1 MGQKL
6 KIGIIGIGTIAD
18 VHAQAI
24 NASDNMELLSAYSRN
39 KENVLRFS
47 KKYNIQGFTDWNKF
61 INDQELDVV
70 SICTPNG
77 THLDYG
83 EKAAEAK
90 KHVIVEK
97 PIEVTLERAQKLIN
111 ACKKNDVQLAIIY
124 QSRFMDNMQELK
136 DLLDNNGLGKLFMG
150 DAYIKWYRS
159 QAYYDSG
166 AWRGTIELDGG
177 GVLINQAIHTVDLLQ
192 WLMGDVDTIYG
203 QTGTFT
209 HNLECEDN
217 AVATL
222 RYKNG
227 AIGVIQAS
235 TSVQPSQSRKIEIH
249 GEKGSVLIDGDKV
262 TISLAGELS
271 KKENSTTKE
280 LSGAGSSSPMDGF
293 SFDAHQRQF
302 DAIAN
307 AIRNNEI
314 PPVSGEES
322 LRSLAI
328 VLGIYESARTNTKIH
343 LLNPKNNL

>member
-1 MGQKL
+1 MTIKL

-24 NASDNMELLSAYSRN
+24 KTSVNMELLSAYSRN
-39 KENVLRFS
+39 QEKAIHFS
-47 KKYNIQGFTDWNKF
+47 KKYNIQCFTDWNKF
-61 INDQELDVV
+61 INDPELDAV

-77 THLDYG
+77 IHLDYG
-83 EKAAEAK
+83 EKAAVAK

-97 PIEVTLERAQKLIN
+97 PIEVTLERAHKLIN
-111 ACKKNDVQLAIIY
+111 VCKKNDVKLAIIY

-136 DLLDNNGLGKLFMG
+136 ELIDNNGLGKLFMG
-150 DAYIKWYRS
+150 DAYIKWYRT

-166 AWRGTIELDGG
+166 AWRGTLELDGG

-217 AVATL
+217 AVSTI

-249 GEKGSVLIDGDKV
+249 GEKGSVLINGDEVK
-262 TISLAGELS
+262 ISLAKES
-271 KKENSTTKE
+271 SAKEDSIKKEA
-280 LSGAGSSSPMDGF
+280 SGVGSSSPLDGF
-293 SFDAHQRQF
+293 SFEPHKRQF
-302 DAIAN
+302 EAIAE
-307 AIRNNEI
+307 AIQNNKI

-322 LRSLAI
+322 LKSLAI
-328 VLGIYESARTNTKIH
+328 VLAIYESAKTNTKIRMDISG
-343 LLNPKNNL
+343 